1 MIFRQLSKT
10 ILPSLEKDLSKS
22 LNKQLSAM
30 DDLMLMAPRVFSY
43 QNSSSGGSTALG
55 AFGRTVSRQQQ
66 EGTTM
71 RGLVKVEKAVQRKG
85 LFHE

>member
-1 MIFRQLSKT
+1 
-10 ILPSLEKDLSKS
+10 
-22 LNKQLSAM
+22 
-30 DDLMLMAPRVFSY
+30 MLMAPRVFSY